1 MSGRRVRFAPWATL
15 FPSHSTRSSGSR
27 DYALPFSR
35 RRRTHTSGF
44 YPSLSS
50 PSYAS
55 RHPRIHNLLTYS
67 RHPIFEFDVSLP
79 PATMTSHFHLSHRAM
94 YEPAIEPPVTRLTL
108 TIPSISWP
116 ITVRPSA
123 NSAFITV
130 ADVFDGI
137 YRSLRVQVTQEEYR
151 SIRSPSDLKRV
162 NRAYE
167 HRYGSIRDS
176 YAAYKERQTGV
187 RRVDF
192 LVRHTRFRGISFSES
207 RGGFTL
213 HLS

>member
-1 MSGRRVRFAPWATL
+1 MPERRVRFAPWATF

-35 RRRTHTSGF
+35 RRRTHNSP
-44 YPSLSS
+44 YPPL
-50 PSYAS
+50 SYAS
-55 RHPRIHNLLTYS
+55 RHPRIHNFLTYS
-67 RHPIFEFDVSLP
+67 RHPIVDFDVSLP

-94 YEPAIEPPVTRLTL
+94 YEPAIEPPVTHLTL
-108 TIPSISWP
+108 IIPSISWP

-123 NSAFITV
+123 NGAFVTV

-137 YRSLRVQVTQEEYR
+137 YRTLRVQVTQGEYR

-167 HRYGSIRDS
+167 YRYRSIRDS
-176 YAAYKERQTGV
+176 YAAYREQRTGV

-192 LVRHTRFRGISFSES
+192 LVRHTRFRGISFSDS